1 MLQTFRCPNV
11 CFDLNMEKVMKQ
23 IKKISQWILGTLVVI
38 GLTACGQ
45 EESKVLKVG
54 ATVGPHAQVVEAVVK
69 EAAKQGLKVELVEFT
84 DYITPDSALADG
96 SIDINSYQHQP
107 FLTNYNNNN
116 DTHLVSIGKS
126 ILMRMGIYSNKYA
139 TLADLPDGAEIAIPN
154 DPTNG
159 GRGLLLLADAKVITL
174 KEGIGY
180 KASIN
185 DIVENPKN
193 FKFIEIEAAQLPR
206 SLDDVDAAAI
216 TMNYVMSAGLD
227 PNKQGIYL
235 EPKDAPLA
243 VMVIATR
250 EKDKDN
256 ADYKKFVEIYQ
267 SDAIQSFL
275 QKTFHGT
282 IEAAF

>member
-1 MLQTFRCPNV
+1 
-11 CFDLNMEKVMKQ
+11 MEKVMKQ
-23 IKKISQWILGTLVVI
+23 IKKVSQWILGTLLVV

-54 ATVGPHAQVVEAVVK
+54 ATVGPHAQVVEEVARV
-69 EAAKQGLKVELVEFT
+69 AAEQGIKVELVEFS

-116 DTHLVSIGKS
+116 DTNLVSIGKS
-126 ILMRMGIYSNKYA
+126 ILMRMGIYSNKYGA
-139 TLADLPDGAEIAIPN
+139 LSDLPEGAEIAIPN

-159 GRGLLLLADAKVITL
+159 GRGLLLLADAKLITL
-174 KEGIGY
+174 KEGVGY
-180 KASIN
+180 KATIG

-193 FKFIEIEAAQLPR
+193 LKFIEIEAAQLPR

-256 ADYKKFVEIYQ
+256 AEYKKFVEIYQ
-267 SDAIQSFL
+267 SEPIQVFL

>member
-1 MLQTFRCPNV
+1 MMSRTFRCPNV

-23 IKKISQWILGTLVVI
+23 IKKVSQWILGTLLVV

-54 ATVGPHAQVVEAVVK
+54 ATVGPHAQVVEEVARV
-69 EAAKQGLKVELVEFT
+69 AAEQGIKVELVEFS

-96 SIDINSYQHQP
+96 SIDINSYQH
-107 FLTNYNNNN
+107 
-116 DTHLVSIGKS
+116 VSIGKS
-126 ILMRMGIYSNKYA
+126 ILMRMGIYSNKYGA
-139 TLADLPDGAEIAIPN
+139 LSDLPEGAEIAIPN

-159 GRGLLLLADAKVITL
+159 GRGLLLLADAKLITL
-174 KEGIGY
+174 KEGVGY
-180 KASIN
+180 KATIG

-193 FKFIEIEAAQLPR
+193 LKFIEIEAAQLPR

-256 ADYKKFVEIYQ
+256 AEYKKFVEIYQ
-267 SDAIQSFL
+267 SEPIQMFL

>member
-1 MLQTFRCPNV
+1 
-11 CFDLNMEKVMKQ
+11 MKQ
-23 IKKISQWILGTLVVI
+23 IKKVSQWILGTLLVV

-54 ATVGPHAQVVEAVVK
+54 ATVGPHAQVVEEVARV
-69 EAAKQGLKVELVEFT
+69 AAEQGIKVELVEFS

-116 DTHLVSIGKS
+116 DTNLVSIGKS
-126 ILMRMGIYSNKYA
+126 ILMRMGIYSNKYGA
-139 TLADLPDGAEIAIPN
+139 LSDLPEGAEIAIPN

-159 GRGLLLLADAKVITL
+159 GRGLLLLADAKLITL
-174 KEGIGY
+174 KEGVGY
-180 KASIN
+180 KATIG

-193 FKFIEIEAAQLPR
+193 LKFIEIEAAQLPR

-256 ADYKKFVEIYQ
+256 AEYKKFVEIYQ
-267 SDAIQSFL
+267 SEPIQVFL

>member
-1 MLQTFRCPNV
+1 
-11 CFDLNMEKVMKQ
+11 MKQ
-23 IKKISQWILGTLVVI
+23 IKKLSQGIFAIFLII

-54 ATVGPHAQVVEAVVK
+54 ATVGPHAQVVEAVAK
-69 EAAKQGLKVELVEFT
+69 EAAKQGLNVELIEFT

-96 SIDINSYQHQP
+96 SIDMNSYQHQP

-126 ILMRMGIYSNKYA
+126 ILMRMGIYSNKY
-139 TLADLPDGAEIAIPN
+139 TSLADLPDGADIAIPN

-159 GRGLLLLADAKVITL
+159 GRGVLLLADAKLITL

-180 KASIN
+180 KATIG

-193 FKFIEIEAAQLPR
+193 FNFIEIEAAQLPR

-227 PNKQGIYL
+227 PKKQGIYL

-275 QKTFHGT
+275 QKTFNGT